1 MHEFTNEDYYAILHL
16 LQKSQDII
24 DLRKREYANAGTDQ
38 CVRINE
44 WHDAFRDLEQAVDL
58 LNNQIKKTL

>member
-16 LQKSQDII
+16 KQKAEQII
-24 DLRKREYANAGTDQ
+24 ELRKREYDKAGTFE

-44 WHDAFRDLEQAVDL
+44 WNDAFRDLEQAIEL
-58 LNNQIKKTL
+58 LDNQIKKTL